1 MNELAQELGIMEPDD
16 PRRASFLEE
25 LSELT
30 QVRRLL
36 KSASDQLIGEHMEA
50 LAREMIRHKPGDLRR
65 AQIVHE
71 IMQLSNLLKRS

>member
-1 MNELAQELGIMEPDD
+1 MSENRSAPLELISNSMNELAQELGIMEPDD

-36 KSASDQLIGEHMEA
+36 KSASDQLIGERMEA
-50 LAREMIRHKPGDLRR
+50 LARAK
-65 AQIVHE
+65 
-71 IMQLSNLLKRS
+71 